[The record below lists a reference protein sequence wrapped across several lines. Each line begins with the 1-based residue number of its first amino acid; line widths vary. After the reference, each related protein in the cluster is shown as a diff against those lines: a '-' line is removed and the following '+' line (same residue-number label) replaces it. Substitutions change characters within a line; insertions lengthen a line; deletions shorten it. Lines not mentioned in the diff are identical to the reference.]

1 MSMTAKLYTISGLAV
16 ELNRDRRTVG
26 KSLSRT
32 PPDGQTEAG
41 DPGWYLT
48 TALRSLGRSDGRD
61 RYGDDADLNALEAA
75 AAVVD
80 DLLDALRAEPNVKKR
95 RELLKREG
103 SVIGGF
109 TAALDRVRA
118 GHSDSTRMVE
128 GPFVDGM
135 IGVAIAEVLHLCN
148 LEIKAA

>member
-1 MSMTAKLYTISGLAV
+1 MAMTARIYSLNALAT
-16 ELNRDRRTVG
+16 ELGRDRRTLG
-26 KSLSRT
+26 KALSHTR
-32 PPDGQTEAG
+32 PDGKCEDG
-41 DPGWYLT
+41 SDGWYLR
-48 TALRSLGRSDGRD
+48 TALQRLGDGRD
-61 RYGDDADLNALEAA
+61 RYADDADLNMLEAA
-75 AAVVD
+75 SAAVD

-103 SVIGGF
+103 YAIGEF

-118 GHSDSTRMVE
+118 GHSDSARMVE

-135 IGVAIAEVLHLCN
+135 VGAAIAEALHLCN